1 MPSPSPFSERWVVP
15 MNHEHLMWLQ
25 MELARIVSRLTGE
38 EVVLTLEETRQF
50 VSVWRRGLYRRAM
63 AEIPEASTDH
73 THHISPAKAGQVCP
87 QESVTLS

>member
-1 MPSPSPFSERWVVP
+1 

>member
-1 MPSPSPFSERWVVP
+1 
-15 MNHEHLMWLQ
+15 MNHEYLMWLQ
-25 MELARIVSRLTGE
+25 MELTRTISRLTGE

-50 VSVWRRGLYRRAM
+50 VSVWRRGLHRRAM
-63 AEIPEASTDH
+63 TEIPEAFTDH